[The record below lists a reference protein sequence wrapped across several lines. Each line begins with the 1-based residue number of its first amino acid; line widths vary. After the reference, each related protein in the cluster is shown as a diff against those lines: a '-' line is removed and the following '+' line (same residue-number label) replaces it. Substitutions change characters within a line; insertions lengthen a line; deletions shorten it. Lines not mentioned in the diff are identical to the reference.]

1 MPIDDFPQSFRRDF
15 GGLVGHRVLVA
26 YSGGADSTALL
37 HLLASPSLD
46 LGIVAV
52 HVHHGVRGAEAD
64 GDADFCATVCRRLG
78 VQLIVHRL
86 AEGDVPAVGSHEAAW
101 RTARYAAL
109 DHERQRV
116 DAAAVATG
124 HHRDDLAEGFLMQLI
139 RGSGPRALA
148 GITSGVDTGL
158 IRPLLSFGRTE
169 IRSWLEDRGLQWRQD
184 SSNDDPAHLR
194 NRVRIELLPALEAA
208 SPRLREHL
216 IHLATALATD
226 EAYFASELAR
236 RALWID
242 PWHPAG
248 GVSLEQLSELPPAL
262 RVRWLHAQVARSGLG
277 KATRR
282 QAELLDNLLDDGQPA
297 AVSVA
302 GRWRLRRAAGQVWL
316 EPPQPPPIVP
326 PRTLT
331 VGHGT
336 GAELPVPGWT
346 IRCRSGIASAP
357 SDLWRRAVRCG
368 GTLDVRPL
376 ALVDWRLDSD
386 ARHTVRRI
394 VTDALPRHLRRAWP
408 AICEDGRLVW
418 IPGVWQSPVEA
429 DPPTLVVE
437 VIRA

>member
-1 MPIDDFPQSFRRDF
+1 MPIDDFPDTFRRDF
-15 GGLVGHRVLVA
+15 GALVGHTIVVG

-46 LGIVAV
+46 VGIVAV

-64 GDADFCATVCRRLG
+64 GDADFCAAVCRRLD
-78 VQLIVHRL
+78 VPLIVHRL
-86 AEGDVPAVGSHEAAW
+86 AEGDVSAVGSREAAW

-109 DHERQRV
+109 DHERQRLG
-116 DAAAVATG
+116 AAAVATG
-124 HHRDDLAEGFLMQLI
+124 HHRDDLAEGVLMQLL

-148 GITSGVDTGL
+148 GITSRAEAGL
-158 IRPLLSFGRTE
+158 IRPLLSCGRDE
-169 IRSWLEDRGLQWRQD
+169 IRSWLEDRGLKWRHD

-194 NRVRIELLPALEAA
+194 NRVRIELLPTLEAA

-216 IHLATALATD
+216 VHLATTLATD

-236 RALWID
+236 RTLWID
-242 PWHPAG
+242 PWHPTG
-248 GVSLEQLSELPPAL
+248 GVSLEQLRDLPPAL
-262 RVRWLHAQVARSGLG
+262 RGRWLHAQVARCGLG

-282 QAELLDNLLDDGQPA
+282 QAELLDGLLDDGQPA
-297 AVSVA
+297 AVSIA
-302 GRWRLRRAAGQVWL
+302 GRWRLRRAAGRVWL

-326 PRTLT
+326 PRALT
-331 VGHGT
+331 VGNGT
-336 GAELPVPGWT
+336 GAELPVPGWS
-346 IRCRSGIASAP
+346 IRCRSDAAFSH

-368 GTLDVRPL
+368 GTLDIRPL

-386 ARHTVRRI
+386 ARHTVRGM

-437 VIRA
+437 VIRV